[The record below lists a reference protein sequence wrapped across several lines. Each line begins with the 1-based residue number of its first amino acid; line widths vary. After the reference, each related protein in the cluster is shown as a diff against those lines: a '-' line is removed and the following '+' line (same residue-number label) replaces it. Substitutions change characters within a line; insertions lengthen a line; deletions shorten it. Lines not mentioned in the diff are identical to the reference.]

1 MSSSTRSLK
10 FNHLYNISTEQ
21 HYFFL
26 FLLFPAKFSSAVESF
41 YGLCPRSF
49 CYIISIKCFLKRI
62 GIHSN
67 EKLLDTLANFLIVM
81 PFREEH
87 SGQYMGKIAN
97 LKLSITYTWS
107 KCVWLLSDY
116 AICCYLIGLAMKD

>member
-1 MSSSTRSLK
+1 MSSSTKSLK

-21 HYFFL
+21 RYFFL

-49 CYIISIKCFLKRI
+49 CYIISIKCFLKRL
-62 GIHSN
+62 GIHSYGN
-67 EKLLDTLANFLIVM
+67 KSWTHWKFLDCLAFQWRTL
-81 PFREEH
+81 
-87 SGQYMGKIAN
+87 YMEKIAN

-116 AICCYLIGLAMKD
+116 AICCYLIGLTMND